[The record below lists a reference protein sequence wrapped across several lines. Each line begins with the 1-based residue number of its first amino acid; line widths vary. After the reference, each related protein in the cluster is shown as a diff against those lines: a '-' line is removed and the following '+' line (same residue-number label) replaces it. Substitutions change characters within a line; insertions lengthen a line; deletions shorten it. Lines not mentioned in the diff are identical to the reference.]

1 MRGVQVSGIE
11 QVKFEQILPNMNDAE
26 NVFEKKMDTVEEM
39 LIIRDKLQNG
49 EISREE
55 FLDIVNN
62 TYKKQKQKI
71 TSDQTKIEKDG
82 SVTVSTGE

>member
-1 MRGVQVSGIE
+1 
-11 QVKFEQILPNMNDAE
+11 MNDAE

-62 TYKKQKQKI
+62 TYKKQKI